1 MKLWFCSVWEM
12 SNTEYPAARGGVGCD
27 VSGAVL
33 VQREEL
39 IGVGE
44 SVLPKC

>member
-1 MKLWFCSVWEM
+1 MGNAFHRESV
-12 SNTEYPAARGGVGCD
+12 VGW
-27 VSGAVL
+27 VGWGMSGAVL

-44 SVLPKC
+44 SVLPSY